1 MNIVLKGDA
10 LDILLAQNSLQPGN
24 GILGFIPIIL
34 IGLIF
39 YLLILRPQ
47 TKQRKQQENTLSNL
61 KKGDKIITRG
71 GLYGKIVNFQGKNE
85 SKVTIDAGSGVKLNI
100 VRSYIVG
107 LANNS
112 DNENINIDD
121 KK

>member
-1 MNIVLKGDA
+1 MNILH
-10 LDILLAQNSLQPGN
+10 AQNNVQSGS
-24 GILGFIPIIL
+24 GILGFVPIVL

-39 YLLILRPQ
+39 YLFILRPQ
-47 TKQRKQQENTLSNL
+47 TKQRKEHENALSNL

-85 SKVTIDAGSGVKLNI
+85 NKVTIDAGSGVKLNI
-100 VRSYIVG
+100 ARSYIAG

-112 DNENINIDD
+112 ENVNSNTDD
-121 KK
+121 KI